1 MADLVSICIPTFRR
15 PELLRA
21 ALESCLSQTYDPLE
35 IVIGD
40 DSPDDTCATVVDG
53 YRAKRN
59 WTISYEHHR
68 PALGQNANVADLFIR
83 ARGRRIV
90 LLHDDDTLMPD
101 ALSRL
106 SEPWI
111 AHPDL
116 AISFGKQQLISHGG
130 VADEPGSERHNAN
143 HNRRGGDRLLHNS
156 MQAAL
161 LLQIPN
167 DGYMVD
173 AEIARKISYRSEA
186 EVGVYC
192 DKDFSLR
199 LGAALPPDRL
209 YYIDRYLSQYR
220 SSDTSI
226 SNSSESRRADH
237 PRAAIAVFEL
247 MRSLRAGDGL
257 DKEKAYLLDHLIDK
271 LVKGYAISGRRA
283 TAARLFLSKAY
294 GWHRRLSPRGLYH
307 LMIIV
312 EPRVDRLR
320 PY

>member
-1 MADLVSICIPTFRR
+1 MADLVSICIPTYRR
-15 PELLRA
+15 PELLAA
-21 ALESCLSQTYDPLE
+21 ALESCARQTYDPLE
-35 IVIGD
+35 IVVGD
-40 DSPDDTCATVVDG
+40 DSPDESSAAVVEA
-53 YRAKRN
+53 YSTKRK
-59 WTISYEHHR
+59 WDISYKHHR
-68 PALGQNANVADLFIR
+68 PSLGQNANVADLFSR

-90 LLHDDDTLMPD
+90 LLHDDDTLMPE
-101 ALSRL
+101 AVRLL

-116 AISFGKQQLISHGG
+116 AISFGKQQLISHEGD
-130 VADEPGSERHNAN
+130 VDEPGSERYNAK
-143 HNRRGGDRLLHNS
+143 HNRSGGDRLLHNS

-173 AEIARKISYRSEA
+173 ADIAREIGYRSEA
-186 EVGVYC
+186 QVGVYC
-192 DKDFSLR
+192 DTDFSLR

-220 SSDTSI
+220 ASDTSI

-247 MRSLRAGDGL
+247 VHGLRASDGL
-257 DKEKAYLLDHLIDK
+257 DKEKAYLLNHLIDK

-307 LMIIV
+307 LLLIV
-312 EPRVDRLR
+312 EPRMDRLR